1 MQKIEKLFDESRDLH
16 RAIEKVITFGV
27 DQEDRLKNEI
37 REYIVTPHM
46 ETEFEDLLT
55 KMQLAMDK
63 GGPNEVGVWISG
75 FYGSGKSSFA
85 KYLGL
90 ALDDAVTVDGQPF
103 IKHLQDRFK
112 KKTTK
117 QLLATTAQKFPAA
130 VVFLD
135 LASDMLAG
143 STMEEISTVLFYKV
157 LEYAGYSRNL
167 KVAALERRIQKDGR
181 FDEFLEIV
189 KNDHGFDWEDIQN
202 DRLVVDSVVPEIAH
216 DMYPKLF
223 KTPSSFST
231 ETGEIVQFETDRVK
245 EMLDIV
251 RGHSGKEYIM
261 FIVDEVGQYVASS
274 SNLILNLDGLAKN
287 LKSIGNGKVWIM
299 GTAQQTLTEDDPRAA
314 LNTPELFKLNDRFP
328 IKIDLPASDIKQICY
343 ERLLKK
349 SEAGKSLLTDRFT
362 EKGQEL
368 RQNTRLENAEYYSAD
383 FDSDT
388 FADLYPFLPS
398 HFEILLQLLGQLA
411 KSTGGIGL
419 RSAIKVIQDILI
431 EGPEDQDP
439 ICEKPVGWLA
449 TMVTLFDALEKDIER
464 ASKTIYSAYGKIA
477 IQRPGSQIHADIGK
491 TVAVLQILDN
501 IPVTRRNVAALMHSS
516 VEASSNF
523 DAVEKAI
530 EDLINEPK
538 VPFDERDGNLCFLSE
553 RLSDIQQT
561 RSEIHLPTVQGR
573 RIFNTAIKNLF
584 EPLPS
589 RKLFDTL
596 TVTSGVKARSG
607 QLQASLS
614 GDKNAIQ
621 TIIEFVPA
629 DDFDTKQT
637 SLVDESRGNS
647 ARNNIYMLGRN
658 SEEFDKLVLE
668 IYRCEEIAR
677 RFKNDP
683 DDDVRSYCSSQHDR
697 ATELSQKLEGKLRKS
712 LLEGVFIFRAD
723 KTAVDSMGS
732 QLLDACKKFL
742 GDEVAEHVFEHYKQ
756 APVRVDTAVAESFLK
771 TENLSSITEK
781 KDPLGLVKKEGGSFE
796 IDVNHA
802 ALGSIRDYLG
812 THGNLDGKQLVKK
825 FSDDPYGWS
834 QDTLRYLIA
843 AMFRASELKLKISGI
858 EITALGQQ
866 AIEGL
871 RNNNSFK
878 KVIVGLRDNPPDM
891 ERLARAAERLTELTG
906 QQVLPLEQDIC
917 KAAARYFAS
926 IQNEY
931 GSLAQQLQHLEL
943 PGSDELQSTCS
954 LIASS
959 MQNDCSD
966 AVDQVGAAD
975 SAIYSGLAQA
985 AKVRQAFDHGI
996 GSTITDLKKVISS
1009 IDSLPDSGIPGQL
1022 RAETA
1027 EQIEQLKSRLNSED
1041 FFQHATDYSTAMT
1054 ELTAAI
1060 GESAKALEEE
1070 QKSSVRSAK
1079 ESLQNLPEW
1088 EELTNEEQTETLGQL
1103 DDRLINVEPSIAGL
1117 KQLVNNEYSLSNQ
1130 SNQTKTSVVELGRNR
1145 VAERIKQEQEKNKK
1159 DGNEKLEDSITVKK
1173 TVTSYDDFKTI
1184 RDILQVAEQKAK
1196 AYAKFSIEIRVED
1209 DQ

>member
-1 MQKIEKLFDESRDLH
+1 MQKLEKLFDESRDLH

-46 ETEFEDLLT
+46 EAEFEDLLT

-63 GGPNEVGVWISG
+63 GGPNEVGVWVSG

-90 ALDDAVTVDGQPF
+90 ALDDSVTVDGQPF

-112 KKTTK
+112 KQTTK

-167 KVAALERRIQKDGR
+167 KVAALERRLQKDGR
-181 FDEFLEIV
+181 FDEFKDIIRADRSVE
-189 KNDHGFDWEDIQN
+189 WETVQN
-202 DRLVVDSVVPEIAH
+202 DILVVDHVIPEIAH
-216 DMYPKLF
+216 KMYPDLF
-223 KTPSSFST
+223 KTSSPFTT
-231 ETGEIVQFETDRVK
+231 ETGEIVRFETDRVE
-245 EMLDIV
+245 EMLEIV
-251 RGHSGKEYIM
+251 RDHSGKEYII

-349 SEAGKSLLTDRFT
+349 SESGKSLLADRFT

-464 ASKTIYSAYGKIA
+464 ASKTIYSALGKIA
-477 IQRPGSQIHADIGK
+477 IQFPGSQIHSDIGK

-516 VEASSNF
+516 VDAQSNYEV
-523 DAVEKAI
+523 VEKAV

-561 RSEIHLPTVQGR
+561 RSEIPFVTVQGR
-573 RIFNTAIKNLF
+573 RIFNTSIKNLF

-596 TVTSGVKARSG
+596 TVTSGVKTRSG
-607 QLQASLS
+607 PLS

-621 TIIEFVPA
+621 TIVEFISA

-647 ARNNIYMLGRN
+647 ARNNIFMLGRN
-658 SEEFDKLVLE
+658 TEEFDKLVLE

-781 KDPLGLVKKEGGSFE
+781 KDPLGLVKKQGGSFE

-802 ALGSIRDYLG
+802 ALGSIRDYLV

-825 FSDDPYGWS
+825 FSEAPYSWS

-891 ERLARAAERLTELTG
+891 ERLARAAERLTKLIG

-926 IQNEY
+926 IQNDY

-985 AKVRQAFDHGI
+985 AKVRQVFDHGI
-996 GSTITDLKKVISS
+996 GNTISDLKKVISS
-1009 IDSLPDSGIPGQL
+1009 IESLPDSGIPGQL
-1022 RAETA
+1022 RSETA
-1027 EQIEQLKSRLNSED
+1027 EQIEQLKSRLDSED
-1041 FFQHATDYSTAMT
+1041 FFQHATDYSTALT
-1054 ELTAAI
+1054 ELNAAI

-1070 QKSSVRSAK
+1070 QKSSIRSAK
-1079 ESLQNLPEW
+1079 GSLQNLPEW
-1088 EELTNEEQTETLGQL
+1088 EELNNEEQAETLGQL
-1103 DDRLINVEPSIAGL
+1103 DERLINVEPCIAGL
-1117 KQLVNNEYSLSNQ
+1117 QELVNNEYSLSNQ
-1130 SNQTKTSVVELGRNR
+1130 FNATKTSVVELGRNR
-1145 VAERIKQEQEKNKK
+1145 ESERIKQEQEKNKK

-1184 RDILQVAEQKAK
+1184 RDTLQVAEQKAK
-1196 AYAKFSIEIRVED
+1196 AHAKFSIEIRVED